1 MAASPILLC
10 LILMFFTTAL
20 SAISF
25 RSIQSGSWQDIS
37 TWEVWNG
44 TWQSA
49 SVLPSATDDVLIQ
62 PGHTINIITIDAVVG
77 SLHVP
82 QGALLRLQGGSYSL
96 SISNGNTSGADFIV
110 EGTFEDFGNSAS
122 GNGIFFINGG
132 TWQLGANATLVK
144 SGNSS
149 AARYRDH
156 YEGGMQTIPPTA
168 HWIVRYTGSGHPSF
182 STNNTYYPNLT
193 FESISGHWSPAI
205 GASRFQGSAG
215 FATVLGNLDV
225 GGIGSGSVTIFN
237 QNTNATG
244 VVVKGNCIVQ
254 SGSTL
259 TNQGNAIGTGF
270 QFGGQLVVHGTLDVS
285 FGTTI
290 FDGFAAQPIQGAGT
304 ILFSDVELNNFS
316 GVDLY
321 RYLEINGNLSLW
333 QGHFRLNAFDLKV
346 VGDISGASS
355 WTYVKTN
362 GMGYLNRPLVGSQ
375 SFPIGND
382 TYNMAILEGDFS
394 NEVGMRVEDKVLEE
408 ASWGN
413 QIVDHVVN
421 RTWWVEG
428 SVSNYS
434 LTLEWSSVNEL
445 SNFDR
450 NSCYFSYHSGLGWEQ
465 QPTQTAL
472 GSNPYLLTQIG
483 FTGPGAFAIASNGI
497 LPLQLIEFSLDQSS
511 NYILLEWMTE
521 DEFNFDYFEVQRS
534 IDGYNFEGIAQ
545 IQGKGNSEGRQHYQ
559 FQDRASQN
567 GIIYYRLKMVDV
579 DGSYRLSDIVV
590 GNGKLDEEIVTY
602 LVNNMVLLPDT
613 FRGKKC
619 QLINQFGQSLSV
631 LNTNSSFLDVTH
643 LPKGIFR
650 IVCENDLELSFIK
663 Y

>member
-1 MAASPILLC
+1 MAASPVLLC
-10 LILMFFTTAL
+10 LILSFFTSSL
-20 SAISF
+20 SATSF
-25 RSIQSGSWQDIS
+25 RSIQSGSWQNLS

-49 SVLPSATDDVLIQ
+49 NTLPSAVDDVLIQ
-62 PGHTINIITIDAVVG
+62 SGHTVNIITIDAIVG

-82 QGALLRLQGGSYSL
+82 QGALLRLQGASYSL
-96 SISNGNTSGADFIV
+96 SISNGNSSGADFIL

-182 STNNTYYPNLT
+182 STNDTYYPNLT
-193 FESISGHWSPAI
+193 FESLSGHWSPAI

-215 FATVLGNLDV
+215 FATVLGNLNV
-225 GGIGSGSVTIFN
+225 GGSGSGSVTIFN

-244 VVVKGNCIVQ
+244 VVVKGNCIIQ

-270 QFGGQLVVHGTLDVS
+270 QFGGPLVVNGTLDVS

-346 VGDISGASS
+346 LGEIIGASS

-362 GMGYLNRPLVGSQ
+362 GMGHLNRPLVGSQ

-382 TYNMAILEGDFS
+382 TYNMAILEGGFS
-394 NEVGMRVEDKVLEE
+394 NEVGMRVEDRVLEE
-408 ASWGN
+408 ASWGD
-413 QIVDHVVN
+413 QIVDNVVN

-428 SVSNYS
+428 NISNYS
-434 LTLEWSSVNEL
+434 LTVEWSSVNEL

-497 LPLQLIEFSLDQSS
+497 LPLQLIDFSLDQSS
-511 NYILLEWMTE
+511 NYILLEWITE
-521 DEFNFDYFEVQRS
+521 GEFNFDYFEVQKS
-534 IDGYNFEGIAQ
+534 MDGYDFESIAK
-545 IQGKGNSEGRQHYQ
+545 IQGKGNSESQYYYQ
-559 FQDRASQN
+559 FQDRASRN
-567 GIIYYRLKMVDV
+567 GTIYYRLKMVDV
-579 DGSYRLSDIVV
+579 DGSYRFSDIIV
-590 GNGKLDEEIVTY
+590 GNAKQNEEQITY
-602 LVNNMVLLPDT
+602 LVNNKIIYQGA
-613 FRGKKC
+613 FQGKSYW
-619 QLINQFGQSLSV
+619 LINQFGQSLPV
-631 LNTNSSFLDVTH
+631 LDTSSNFLDVTY
-643 LPKGIFR
+643 LPKGLYR
-650 IVCENDLELSFIK
+650 IVAENQICISFVK